1 LKSDDEIFSP
11 GHIFVSCTTTRAASP
26 LDLTALQG
34 RVVYLDFWASWCGP
48 CKQSFPWM
56 QTMEAA
62 YEGQGLTVIAVNLD
76 TDCADADRWF
86 G

>member
-1 LKSDDEIFSP
+1 
-11 GHIFVSCTTTRAASP
+11 
-26 LDLTALQG
+26 
-34 RVVYLDFWASWCGP
+34 
-48 CKQSFPWM
+48 
-56 QTMEAA
+56 MEAA